1 MMHAW
6 HIGCGNGLRAPRIP
20 QPQLLTLPLP
30 ASDSFM
36 GEKWDCVSSPGG
48 LKETLQVASEV
59 TYMEHMC
66 LSHLVVAFTLA
77 TEEGS
82 EWATRCA

>member
-1 MMHAW
+1 MHAW

-20 QPQLLTLPLP
+20 RPQLLTLPLL
-30 ASDSFM
+30 AFM

-48 LKETLQVASEV
+48 LKKTLQVASEV

-77 TEEGS
+77 AEEGW

>member
-1 MMHAW
+1 MHAW

-20 QPQLLTLPLP
+20 RPQLLTLPLL
-30 ASDSFM
+30 AFM

-48 LKETLQVASEV
+48 LKKTLQVASEV

-66 LSHLVVAFTLA
+66 LSHLVVGFTLA
-77 TEEGS
+77 TEEGW

>member
-1 MMHAW
+1 MRGTSDAEM
-6 HIGCGNGLRAPRIP
+6 GLRAPRIP
-20 QPQLLTLPLP
+20 RPQLLTLPLAP
-30 ASDSFM
+30 LAFM

-48 LKETLQVASEV
+48 LKKTLQVASEV

-77 TEEGS
+77 TEEGW

>member
-1 MMHAW
+1 
-6 HIGCGNGLRAPRIP
+6 
-20 QPQLLTLPLP
+20 
-30 ASDSFM
+30 M

-66 LSHLVVAFTLA
+66 LSHLLVVAFTLA

>member
-20 QPQLLTLPLP
+20 RPQLLTLPLL
-30 ASDSFM
+30 AFM

-48 LKETLQVASEV
+48 LKKTLQVASEV

-77 TEEGS
+77 AEEGW

>member
-6 HIGCGNGLRAPRIP
+6 HIGWGNGLRAPRIP
-20 QPQLLTLPLP
+20 RPQLLTLPLL
-30 ASDSFM
+30 AFM

-48 LKETLQVASEV
+48 LKKTLQVASEV

-66 LSHLVVAFTLA
+66 LSHLVVAFTFA
-77 TEEGS
+77 TEEGW
-82 EWATRCA
+82 ERATRCA